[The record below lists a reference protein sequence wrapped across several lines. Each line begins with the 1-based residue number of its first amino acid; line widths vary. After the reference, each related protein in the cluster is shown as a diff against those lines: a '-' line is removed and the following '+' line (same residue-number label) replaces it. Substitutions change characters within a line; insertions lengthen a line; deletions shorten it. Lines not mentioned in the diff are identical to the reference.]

1 MKPKVKNAE
10 GNETQQ
16 NADNNVNS
24 QKEKQNLVTEGQAL
38 AQALKD
44 YENPSK
50 TLTPKKEHHPFS
62 WWLKWA
68 SSIILIFAMIMTT
81 HNLYPYNMFL
91 TVQFKDGYT
100 IYDANYFAFGPP
112 DVKVLDF
119 QAAKER
125 YKREAQENE

>member
-1 MKPKVKNAE
+1 MKPEVKNAE
-10 GNETQQ
+10 GKETPQNE
-16 NADNNVNS
+16 DNNVNS

-68 SSIILIFAMIMTT
+68 SSIILIFILKT
-81 HNLYPYNMFL
+81 FL
-91 TVQFKDGYT
+91 RFSKYGKEGCLSMV
-100 IYDANYFAFGPP
+100 
-112 DVKVLDF
+112 VL
-119 QAAKER
+119 
-125 YKREAQENE
+125 